1 MINMSKDGEIS
12 KLRKN
17 LETAVS
23 TALNERL
30 SHSKIKEEIVGH
42 THLNQY
48 L

>member
-1 MINMSKDGEIS
+1 MKDNEIS

-23 TALNERL
+23 TALHERL
-30 SHSKIKEEIVGH
+30 ENSKTKEDIVNH
-42 THLNQY
+42 TYHKLY